1 MSGTVPVTLAAED
14 DFGVVAVELY
24 EGTTL
29 LGTDTSAPFS
39 VNWNLLL
46 LPKGQHTLTVTA
58 QDSAGHVTTSA
69 PVLVTVQ

>member
-1 MSGTVPVTLAAED
+1 TASASDNLTVTQVVFYDGTRVIS
-14 DFGVVAVELY
+14 
-24 EGTTL
+24 
-29 LGTDTSAPFS
+29 TDTTEPYS